1 MFKKIFLGV
10 FLFIFTNVPAFA
22 QTEYFSM
29 PLTFF
34 KEYPSTPIEQG
45 LPCSHPML
53 PEDEGKG
60 DYIFFSTQEPNGI
73 LRVAGYDRK
82 TGFRIRRD
90 FMNDSGKDL
99 ANLPAGRFQ
108 FVPWVRLPFS
118 LFAIRF
124 KETLRNPYMWPNKPS
139 KISEFAVRF
148 GDVILEPYLRP
159 SEPSGT
165 EEFSTDFWWCH
176 VYGNYYYA
184 IMYRGGGE
192 SIIFEN
198 LVTEEN
204 GHDLRPILGESFEKP
219 TDVKGVKH
227 LSSFSGAKLSLNVY
241 ESGAPRPTMHL
252 IPVYEKDLPEDF
264 PKGLVRWIP

>member
-34 KEYPSTPIEQG
+34 KDYPSTPIEQG

-108 FVPWVRLPFS
+108 FVPWVPAL
-118 LFAIRF
+118 
-124 KETLRNPYMWPNKPS
+124 
-139 KISEFAVRF
+139 
-148 GDVILEPYLRP
+148 
-159 SEPSGT
+159 
-165 EEFSTDFWWCH
+165 
-176 VYGNYYYA
+176 
-184 IMYRGGGE
+184 
-192 SIIFEN
+192 
-198 LVTEEN
+198 
-204 GHDLRPILGESFEKP
+204 
-219 TDVKGVKH
+219 
-227 LSSFSGAKLSLNVY
+227 
-241 ESGAPRPTMHL
+241 
-252 IPVYEKDLPEDF
+252 
-264 PKGLVRWIP
+264 